1 MKEPCH
7 ISTKMRRYRYSFER
21 QVAGSNPARPTT
33 NTAVQIR
40 LTRLFFPCEN
50 IPPVGQLRQTAAMNN
65 NSTRVTQR
73 TFNYGAAES
82 QVGDLYIPEPS
93 RPPVVCLLHGGF
105 WRMPY
110 GREEMAAIATDL
122 ASRGYAVWN
131 IEYRR
136 IGSPGGGWP
145 GTLEDI
151 AAAIDH
157 LAALAVGEIELDLRR
172 VAVAGHSAGGHLA
185 LCASARRAETDGRF
199 APRKVFP
206 AAVAGLAAV
215 VDLHATFSLGSGNN
229 AVSALLGGSPSQHPT
244 RYAQASPLGLIP
256 LQVRQLI
263 LHGTIDDALP
273 VELSRAYVKAAWE
286 AGDNVDYVE
295 LPGMGH
301 MEYLD
306 PASQAHDALCKWL
319 NIVLASPSNDA

>member
-1 MKEPCH
+1 M
-7 ISTKMRRYRYSFER
+7 I
-21 QVAGSNPARPTT
+21 
-33 NTAVQIR
+33 
-40 LTRLFFPCEN
+40 
-50 IPPVGQLRQTAAMNN
+50 
-65 NSTRVTQR
+65 R
-73 TFNYGAAES
+73 TFHYGASES
-82 QVGDLYIPEPS
+82 QVGDLYIPGLSMPA
-93 RPPVVCLLHGGF
+93 VVCLLHGGF

-110 GREEMAAIATDL
+110 GREEMSAIATDL

-145 GTLEDI
+145 GTMEDI

-157 LAALAVGEIELDLRR
+157 LAVLAAGEVDLDLRR
-172 VAVAGHSAGGHLA
+172 VAVVGHSAGGHLA
-185 LCASARRAETDGRF
+185 LCASARRGEPDSRF

-215 VDLHATFSLGSGNN
+215 VDLHATFALNSGNS
-229 AVSALLGGSPSQHPT
+229 AVSALFGGSPSQYPT
-244 RYAQASPLGLIP
+244 RYAQASPLGLVP
-256 LQVRQLI
+256 LGVRQLI
-263 LHGTIDDALP
+263 LHGTEDDALP
-273 VELSRAYVKAAWE
+273 VALAREYVKAARHV
-286 AGDNVDYVE
+286 GDNVDYVE

-319 NIVLASPSNDA
+319 NVVLASPGAEG